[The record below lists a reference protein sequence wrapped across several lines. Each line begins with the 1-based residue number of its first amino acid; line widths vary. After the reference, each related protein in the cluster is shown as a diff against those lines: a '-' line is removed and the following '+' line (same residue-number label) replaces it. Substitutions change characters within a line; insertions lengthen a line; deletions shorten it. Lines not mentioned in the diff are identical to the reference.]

1 MTTGASTRSRT
12 RPLANSGGSTPGPSG
27 PGSTQ
32 GDGAVA
38 LRKARRRR
46 RARRNLTVDLG
57 LFLTATI
64 WGLNFSVVKAV
75 LREVEPLAFNALR
88 FLCAAL
94 AVWVLLRVQGRR
106 LLPMRKDWGKVLV
119 LGIFGHVT
127 FQLFFIFGLNSTLTG
142 NAALLLSTSPV
153 WVLMLSLSLGRERFS
168 LGILVGA
175 MATLA
180 GMVILVTGGSGEIGG
195 MRLGDLLV
203 LGAAVSWAV
212 YTVFSQRMTRRRGVL
227 EMTAWTLWAGM
238 PFIVVLG
245 IPDLVRT
252 DWAAVSVG
260 AWLGIAYAGVFAIGI
275 AYLLWYRGVRIIGQ
289 SRTSIYQNLVPVIAM
304 ISAWLWLAETP
315 SPQQL
320 LGAGVI
326 LSGVVVARRARH

>member
-1 MTTGASTRSRT
+1 
-12 RPLANSGGSTPGPSG
+12 
-27 PGSTQ
+27 
-32 GDGAVA
+32 
-38 LRKARRRR
+38 
-46 RARRNLTVDLG
+46 
-57 LFLTATI
+57 
-64 WGLNFSVVKAV
+64 
-75 LREVEPLAFNALR
+75 
-88 FLCAAL
+88 
-94 AVWVLLRVQGRR
+94 
-106 LLPMRKDWGKVLV
+106 
-119 LGIFGHVT
+119 
-127 FQLFFIFGLNSTLTG
+127 
-142 NAALLLSTSPV
+142 
-153 WVLMLSLSLGRERFS
+153 
-168 LGILVGA
+168 
-175 MATLA
+175 MAQWPPLA

-252 DWAAVSVG
+252 DWASVSVG

-315 SPQQL
+315 TPQQL

-326 LSGVVVARRARH
+326 LSGVVVARRARR